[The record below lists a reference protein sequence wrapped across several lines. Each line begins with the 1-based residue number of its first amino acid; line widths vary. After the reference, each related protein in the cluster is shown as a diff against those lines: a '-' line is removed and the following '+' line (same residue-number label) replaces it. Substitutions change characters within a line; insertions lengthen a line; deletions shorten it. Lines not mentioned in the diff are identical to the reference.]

1 MYTTAALYNCNRN
14 TVPYIFDIEADGLLE
29 NATRIHCLC
38 YYNLVDG
45 STGSLTS
52 LTDIG
57 EFLLNADVLIGHNII
72 RYDIPLLELLVHQQF
87 QGRMVD
93 TLALSWYLYPERN
106 LHGLESWG
114 DDFGIPKP
122 AISDWQNL
130 TQEEYIH
137 RCEEDVKINTKLWLK
152 QKKYLTRIY
161 GDWNEAK
168 RLIEYLTFKM
178 DCAREQERSKWKLDK
193 EYALESLKKLTERRE
208 EKLAVLTQAMPKVP
222 VYALRKPPAK
232 PFKKDGTLSV
242 AGATWKALL
251 KKHNLPEKFSEEIKE
266 QISEK
271 EPNPGSHDQVKSWL
285 FSLGWK
291 PCTFKYVK
299 EDDGTTRKIPQ
310 VKEEH
315 GPELTDSVLRLA
327 ERNPAVHDLQGLGI
341 VNHRISILNGFLDYA
356 GDDTYVAAEIA
367 GLTNTLRFKH
377 KTVVNLPKVSKPYG
391 EEIRGALIAREGY
404 ELCDS
409 DMAGLED
416 RLKQHFIY
424 PYDPEYVKEM
434 SNDDYDPHLSLA
446 LLAKEVTDEQVE
458 KYKNGTDKS
467 IKPIRDIFKNGNYA
481 CQYGAGPPRLALTA
495 DISLAKAEQ
504 VWKTYW
510 EKNWAIKKVAEEQ
523 LVKTI
528 SGQMWLFNPISKL
541 WYSLRYEKDKFSTL
555 IQGTAAYVFDEWV
568 RIFRLKRPQLTGQF
582 HDEVVLEIKKGNR
595 EKCEALLKNAI
606 SELNNILKL
615 NRELGIDVQFGDRY
629 SSIH

>member
-1 MYTTAALYNCNRN
+1 MNVY
-14 TVPYIFDIEADGLLE
+14 VFDIEADGLLDT
-29 NATRIHCLC
+29 ATTIHCLS
-38 YYNLVDG
+38 YHNLSDG
-45 STGSLTS
+45 SSGSYTNLN
-52 LTDIG
+52 DIK
-57 EFLLNADVLIGHNII
+57 EFIENADVLIGHNIV
-72 RYDIPLLELLVHQQF
+72 RYDVPLLDLLVRGQSNA
-87 QGRMVD
+87 RLVD

-114 DDFGIPKP
+114 DDLRIAKP
-122 AISDWQNL
+122 VINDWKNL

-137 RCEEDVKINTKLWLK
+137 RCEEDVKINTLLWK
-152 QKKYLTRIY
+152 KMRKYLERIY
-161 GDWNEAK
+161 GSWEAAK
-168 RLIEYLTFKM
+168 PLIEYLTFKM

-193 EYALESLKKLTERRE
+193 DYALQSLKKLTEARE
-208 EKLAVLTQAMPKVP
+208 AKLAVLVAAMPPTP
-222 VYALRKPPAK
+222 VYAQRRAPEK

-242 AGATWKALL
+242 AGAKWKDLL
-251 KKHNLPEKFSEEIKE
+251 KRYNFPENFQGEIQE
-266 QISEK
+266 LISEK
-271 EPNPGSHDQVKSWL
+271 PPNPNSSKQVKDWL

-291 PCTFKYVK
+291 PATFKFVK
-299 EDDGTTRKIPQ
+299 EEDGTTRKIPQ
-310 VKEEH
+310 VNLEH
-315 GPELTDSVLRLA
+315 GGGLCPSIIRLCDKHPQLQSL
-327 ERNPAVHDLQGLGI
+327 NDLGVI
-341 VNHRISILNGFLDYA
+341 SHRISILSGFISYA
-356 GDDTYVAAEIA
+356 GDKDYVAAEIA

-377 KTVVNLPKVSKPYG
+377 KTVVNLPKVGKPYG
-391 EEIRGALIAREGY
+391 EKIRGALIAREGY
-404 ELCDS
+404 ELCGS

-446 LLAKEVTDEQVE
+446 LLAKEVTPQQVQS
-458 KYKNGTDKS
+458 YKDGTDKA

-495 DISLAKAEQ
+495 DISLEKAEQ

-528 SGQMWLFNPISKL
+528 NSQMWLYNPISQM

-555 IQGTAAYVFDEWV
+555 IQGTASYVFDEWV
-568 RIFRLKRPQLTGQF
+568 RIFRLRRPQLTAQF
-582 HDEVVLEIKKGNR
+582 HDEVVIEIKKGYRDRAEKLLR
-595 EKCEALLKNAI
+595 EAI
-606 SELNNILKL
+606 EILNKKLQL